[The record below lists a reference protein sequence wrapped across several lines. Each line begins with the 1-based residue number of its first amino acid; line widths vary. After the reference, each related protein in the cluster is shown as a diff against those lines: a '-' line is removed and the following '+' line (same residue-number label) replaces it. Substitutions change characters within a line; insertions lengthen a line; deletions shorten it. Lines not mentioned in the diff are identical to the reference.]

1 MTFVSAALFLYVGFG
16 LGLVGTSPDNAVFN
30 ASVSVL
36 TWGAR
41 IVGVLLLV
49 SGTLTLTGARGG
61 APADFAASALAA
73 LLCLL
78 VGIVWV
84 SNGTT
89 YGYILLLL
97 GLLNSSAAWNAR
109 QRWRA
114 LRASNGQSSADPPQP
129 Q

>member
-16 LGLVGTSPDNAVFN
+16 LGLVGTSPDNALFN
-30 ASVSVL
+30 ASVSIL

-49 SGTLTLTGARGG
+49 SGTMTLTGARGG
-61 APADFAASALAA
+61 APADFAVSALAA

-78 VGIVWV
+78 VGIIWV

-89 YGYILLLL
+89 YGYMLLLF
-97 GLLNSSAAWNAR
+97 GLLNSSAAWNAW

-114 LRASNGQSSADPPQP
+114 LRASSRQPIDDPPQSY
-129 Q
+129 